1 MRTPIM
7 DDATRERFKW
17 KFYKLTVLPNGVI
30 LAYALAVIALFMG
43 RGFALPLFGLFLV
56 SAFALTFIFMRQYRR
71 EKAWLMA
78 QP

>member
-1 MRTPIM
+1 M

-17 KFYKLTVLPNGVI
+17 KFYKLTVLLNAVI
-30 LAYALAVIALFMG
+30 LFYALAVIALFMG
-43 RGFALPLFGLFLV
+43 RSYALPLFGLLV
-56 SAFALTFIFMRQYRR
+56 VAASVLAFVFMKQYRR

>member
-1 MRTPIM
+1 M

-17 KFYKLTVLPNGVI
+17 KFYKLTLLLNVVI
-30 LAYALAVIALFMG
+30 LFYALAVIALFMG
-43 RGFALPLFGLFLV
+43 RGYALPLFAVFLV
-56 SAFALTFIFMRQYRR
+56 AASVLAFIFMRQYRK

>member
-1 MRTPIM
+1 M

-17 KFYKLTVLPNGVI
+17 KFYKLTVLLNVVI
-30 LAYALAVIALFMG
+30 LFYALAVIALIVG
-43 RGFALPLFGLFLV
+43 RGYALPLFGLFVVAASVLAV
-56 SAFALTFIFMRQYRR
+56 VFMKIYRK

>member
-1 MRTPIM
+1 M

-17 KFYKLTVLPNGVI
+17 KFYKLTVLLNVVI

-43 RGFALPLFGLFLV
+43 RGYALPLFVLLAV
-56 SAFALTFIFMRQYRR
+56 AASVLAVVFMRQYRR
-71 EKAWLMA
+71 DKAWLMA